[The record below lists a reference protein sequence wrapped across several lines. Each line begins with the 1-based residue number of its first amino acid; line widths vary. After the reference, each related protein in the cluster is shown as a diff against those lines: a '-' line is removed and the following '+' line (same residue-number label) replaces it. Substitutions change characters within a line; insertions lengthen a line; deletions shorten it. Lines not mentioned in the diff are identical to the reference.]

1 MRTLIL
7 GLSALML
14 SYAGDSWAMRC
25 GNQLVT
31 TGMTRYEVR
40 ERCGEPDDV
49 SRRFATVYRNTAAD
63 ETIAVEVEI
72 EEWFYEGGRNRLD
85 RRLKFVN
92 GALES
97 EEIGNR

>member
-1 MRTLIL
+1 MRIWIL
-7 GLSALML
+7 GLTVLL
-14 SYAGDSWAMRC
+14 LTVAGDAWAMRC

-40 ERCGEPDDV
+40 ERCGEPDDI
-49 SRRFATVYRNTAAD
+49 SKRYATVYRRTAVD
-63 ETIAVEVEI
+63 ETVAVEVEI
-72 EEWFYEGGRNRLD
+72 EEWFYEGGRNKLD

-97 EEIGNR
+97 EEVGSR